1 MEVGGYSFGDI
12 FRRGPRLGRRRRGLG
27 GGLGGGWRAF
37 VNGVAE
43 GEVEG
48 WQRKG
53 EMKSRRGEGERVR
66 GSKREGAKAVNRRWD
81 GRG

>member
-1 MEVGGYSFGDI
+1 MGVGGYSFGDI

-37 VNGVAE
+37 VSGVAE

-66 GSKREGAKAVNRRWD
+66 GSEGPRGKEPRR
-81 GRG
+81 